1 MARARIIP
9 VRHHSPRAAAVV
21 ARVLDEVRPARVLV
35 EGPEDAS
42 RLIPVLTDPGTVP
55 PVAILAYRTDGAA
68 RSSLWPFASYS
79 PEWAA
84 LAWARAAGVVARFID
99 VPAAVTLA
107 DVAPGPTAGADVRS
121 LATRGLPADE
131 AAARGRG
138 MRSFEELWEADF
150 EAPPHDAASF
160 EAALSAYARL
170 VRDEGAGAGAR
181 ERARDAWMA
190 RRIAEAC
197 AEVGAERVVAVVG
210 AAHAAALEDGDV
222 VAGAERALP
231 SPAPVA
237 LTLIPYSY
245 ARLAADLGYGAG
257 NRAPRYYQRAH
268 EAGCDFTR
276 ASLELLIEVA
286 EALRRRGFGAS
297 LADVLDAY
305 RLATTLAGHRA
316 KHAPGLDEVR
326 EAAVAT
332 FGRGEPG
339 RLIEEVVAQA
349 ARGRTVGRVSER
361 VGRNSLEEE
370 FWREVRARKLPDGDA
385 PETFTLALA
394 NEVEIGTSVFLHRL
408 RVLEV
413 PYAAYVGAQRA
424 RGRDLDEE
432 AGGAAALAR
441 VREVWEAQWTPATDL
456 ALVEAIVLGETLAD
470 AAGRVLGRR
479 LAEARTTAAAASV
492 LLEAVVTAAHGIA
505 DQALAAC
512 ARLGAVD
519 DELPSLA
526 AACRALSG
534 LVAYGSSRAAS
545 RSAVHGGRAGD
556 EALAPLL
563 SSLYT
568 RAVLRAPEAC
578 VGDDE
583 AVAPAREALRTLHEL
598 ATTQPAVDGEAWWA
612 TARALADDER
622 VHASAAGLAA
632 GLLALGERLATA
644 DVERLVAYRLSST
657 AEPAAGA
664 AFLEG
669 FLSASALAIVKSRAV
684 VATLD
689 QFLSSVPAE
698 RFVDVVPLLRRA
710 FAPLGPTERRY
721 LLENLVAARG
731 LADRARAAQA
741 VVSERDRARL
751 KEMSAELAAALDD
764 LDDL

>member
-1 MARARIIP
+1 
-9 VRHHSPRAAAVV
+9 
-21 ARVLDEVRPARVLV
+21 
-35 EGPEDAS
+35 
-42 RLIPVLTDPGTVP
+42 
-55 PVAILAYRTDGAA
+55 
-68 RSSLWPFASYS
+68 
-79 PEWAA
+79 
-84 LAWARAAGVVARFID
+84 
-99 VPAAVTLA
+99 
-107 DVAPGPTAGADVRS
+107 
-121 LATRGLPADE
+121 
-131 AAARGRG
+131 
-138 MRSFEELWEADF
+138 
-150 EAPPHDAASF
+150 
-160 EAALSAYARL
+160 

-190 RRIAEAC
+190 RRIGEAC
-197 AEVGAERVVAVVG
+197 DEVGAARVVAVVG

-231 SPAPVA
+231 APAAVA
-237 LTLIPYSY
+237 LTIIPYSY

-268 EAGCDFTR
+268 DAGCDFRR

-286 EALRRRGFGAS
+286 EALRLRGFAAS

-305 RLATTLAGHRA
+305 RLATTLADHRE

-349 ARGRTVGRVSER
+349 ARGRTVGRVSAR
-361 VGRNSLEEE
+361 VGRSSLEEE

-385 PETFTLALA
+385 PETFTLHLA
-394 NEVEIGTSVFLHRL
+394 NVVEIGTSVFLHRL
-408 RVLEV
+408 RVLAV
-413 PYAAYVGAQRA
+413 PYASYVGAQRA

-432 AGGAAALAR
+432 AGGVAALAR

-470 AAGRVLGRR
+470 AAGRVLARR
-479 LAEARTTAAAASV
+479 LEEARTTAAAASV

-505 DQALAAC
+505 DEALAAC

-519 DELPSLA
+519 DDLPSLA

-534 LVAYGSSRAAS
+534 LVAYGSSRAVPLTPS
-545 RSAVHGGRAGD
+545 HGGRAGD
-556 EALAPLL
+556 EALVPLL

-568 RAVLRAPEAC
+568 RAVLRAPSAC

-583 AVAPAREALRTLHEL
+583 AVARAREALRTLHEL

-622 VHASAAGLAA
+622 VHPSAAGLAA
-632 GLLALGERLATA
+632 GLLALGERLATGE
-644 DVERLVAYRLSST
+644 VERLVAYRLSAT

-689 QFLSSVPAE
+689 QFLSSVPAS

-721 LLENLVAARG
+721 LLENLVMARG
-731 LADRARAAQA
+731 LADRARAAQ
-741 VVSERDRARL
+741 VVVTERDRARL

-764 LDDL
+764 LGDLDDL